1 MTTSRVHIEISK
13 ALKQAIDALR
23 DDYKGSSLT
32 DIFFVVDRDSAELS
46 IYDDE
51 ENLLAQRIID
61 AWINLEDDSIIPH
74 QIREVV
80 EQFDMENKFDELETY
95 KPFSVSLAD
104 ENFVV
109 QEELLSIEDD
119 SIIKL
124 DNNFM
129 ERMDKEFDDFLDNLM
144 KDEE

>member
-13 ALKQAIDALR
+13 ALTQAIDTLR

-32 DIFFVVDRDSAELS
+32 DIFFVVDKDSAELS

-51 ENLLAQRIID
+51 ENLIGQRIID
-61 AWINLEDDSIIPH
+61 AWIDIKDDKIIPG
-74 QIREVV
+74 QIKEVV
-80 EQFDMENKFDELETY
+80 VEFDNENKFDDLETY
-95 KPFSVSLAD
+95 KPFSINLSD

-109 QEELLSIEDD
+109 QEELLTIEDD

-124 DNNFM
+124 DYNFM
-129 ERMDKEFDDFLDNLM
+129 ERIDKEFDDFLDKLL
-144 KDEE
+144 KE